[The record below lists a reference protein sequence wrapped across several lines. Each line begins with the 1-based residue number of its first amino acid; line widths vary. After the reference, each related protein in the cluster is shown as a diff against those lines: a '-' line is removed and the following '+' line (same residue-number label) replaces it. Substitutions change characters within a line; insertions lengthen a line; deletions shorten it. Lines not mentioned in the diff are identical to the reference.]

1 MLKNLSLG
9 TKLIGAFF
17 LMAAIVAFTGIS
29 GIRTINRVGSKV
41 NAIMKTSA
49 AQEKQVLQMEMN
61 QKACRV
67 NLVEAA
73 LVRTE
78 KADLDKY
85 AENYRKKN
93 ELFKKNVAVILN
105 GDTKLGVPPAKKG
118 GKIEEQA
125 RGVLTSWAEFEKV
138 ADQTLAHKAS
148 LLKGLTPGVVD
159 QAAKNALADD
169 RLNNLARKQIMESS
183 ENAKLDIDDL
193 ADTVDSQRIQADKKS
208 AIIERNAARTF
219 VAVIALSMGIAILL
233 GMLITRSITRRI
245 RLIVNALHRGAE
257 GDLTARVAVDSG
269 DEMAKLCADYNTMAD
284 RLSAIVAQTIT
295 TLRKLSQIA
304 ADMQSAS
311 QQVVGAAEMQSGGV
325 TQTSSAVIEIS
336 ATIKEVGA
344 NVDNLSLSAS
354 AMSSSTLEMAASVE
368 EVALN
373 AETLDA
379 AVEEVSS
386 SITQMTASIR
396 QIGAN
401 TAVLMGEAT
410 STACSIEQMNGSIR
424 EVEKNAMETAS
435 ISQAVRKDA
444 ERGQVAV
451 DATIAGITDIRRAS
465 RITTDAIESLSTRAR
480 DIGAILSVI
489 DSVADQTNLLALNA
503 AIIAAQAGEHGKG
516 FAVVADEIK
525 ELAEQTSNST
535 REISQ
540 VIKAVQEESQRAVSA
555 IKDAEQSISKGEQLS
570 LKSGEALGQIVKGVE
585 RTSDQMDSIARA
597 TEEQARGS
605 QMIREAMERISEMV
619 GQVAVATRQQSTAS
633 DMISGA
639 SERMKVLTGQVRLS
653 TREQSKGGNF
663 IAHSA
668 EDITDMV
675 QQIKNATEEQSRG
688 SAQIVEAVG
697 NIQQSAA
704 INLQASK
711 VMDEAVASL
720 TGQMEL
726 MQKEMG
732 KFKVTTSDEQ
742 Q

>member
-17 LMAAIVAFTGIS
+17 LMAAIVAFTGIF
-29 GIRTINRVGSKV
+29 GIRTINRVGSEV

-78 KADLDKY
+78 KAEFDRY
-85 AENYRKKN
+85 TENYRKKN
-93 ELFKKNVAVILN
+93 DLFKKNVAVILN
-105 GDTKLGVPPAKKG
+105 GDNKLGVPPAKKG
-118 GKIEEQA
+118 STIEKQA
-125 RGVLTSWAEFEKV
+125 QGVLTSWAEFEKV
-138 ADQTLAHKAS
+138 AEQTLAHKAS

-193 ADTVDSQRIQADKKS
+193 ADTVDSQRIQADKES
-208 AIIERNAARTF
+208 AKIRQNATMAF
-219 VAVIALSMGIAILL
+219 VAVIVLSAGMAILL
-233 GMLITRSITRRI
+233 GMLITRSITSKI
-245 RLIVNALHRGAE
+245 SLIVNALHRGAE

-284 RLSAIVAQTIT
+284 KLSAMVSQTMT
-295 TLRKLSQIA
+295 TLHKLSQIA
-304 ADMQSAS
+304 TDIRSAS
-311 QQVVGAAEMQSGGV
+311 LQVVGAAEMQSGGV
-325 TQTSSAVIEIS
+325 AQTSSAVIEIG
-336 ATIKEVGA
+336 ATIREVGT
-344 NVDNLSLSAS
+344 NVDNLSMSAS
-354 AMSSSTLEMAASVE
+354 AMSSSTLEMAASIE

-386 SITQMTASIR
+386 SIVQMAASIR
-396 QIGAN
+396 QIGSS
-401 TAVLMGEAT
+401 TAVLMDEAT
-410 STACSIEQMNGSIR
+410 STACSIDQMNVSIR
-424 EVEKNAMETAS
+424 EVEQNAMETAA
-435 ISQAVRKDA
+435 ISQTVRKDA
-444 ERGQVAV
+444 ESGQIAV

-540 VIKAVQEESQRAVSA
+540 VIKAVQEESQRAVSS
-555 IKDAEQSISKGEQLS
+555 IKDAEQSISRGEQLS
-570 LKSGEALGQIVKGVE
+570 LKSGEALNQIVNGVE
-585 RTSDQMDSIARA
+585 RTSEQMDSIARA

-619 GQVAVATRQQSTAS
+619 GQIASATRQQSTAS
-633 DMISGA
+633 DMITGA
-639 SERMKVLTGQVRLS
+639 SERMKTLTGQVRLS
-653 TREQSKGGNF
+653 TREQSKGGIF

-668 EDITDMV
+668 EDMTDMV

-688 SAQIVEAVG
+688 SGQIVQAVG
-697 NIQQSAA
+697 NIQQSSA

-732 KFKVTTSDEQ
+732 KFKVTSSDE
-742 Q
+742 

>member
-17 LMAAIVAFTGIS
+17 LMAAIVAFTGS
-29 GIRTINRVGSKV
+29 FGIRTIDRVGTEV
-41 NAIMKTSA
+41 NAIMKSSA

-78 KADLDKY
+78 RADFDKY

-93 ELFKKNVAVILN
+93 DLFKKNVAVILN
-105 GDTKLGVPPAKKG
+105 GDKKLGVPPAKKG
-118 GKIEEQA
+118 SMIEKQA
-125 RGVLTSWAEFEKV
+125 QGVLTSWAEFEKV
-138 ADQTLAHKAS
+138 AEQTLAHKAS

-169 RLNNLARKQIMESS
+169 KLNNLARKQIMESS

-193 ADTVDSQRIQADKKS
+193 ADTVDSQRIQTDKES
-208 AIIERNAARTF
+208 AKIKRNATMTF

-245 RLIVNALHRGAE
+245 SLIVNALHRGAE
-257 GDLTARVAVDSG
+257 GDLTARVLVDSG
-269 DEMAKLCADYNTMAD
+269 DEMAKLCIDYNTMAD
-284 RLSAIVAQTIT
+284 RLSAIVAQTMT

-304 ADMQSAS
+304 ADMRSAS

-336 ATIKEVGA
+336 ATIKEVGT

-373 AETLDA
+373 AEILDA

-401 TAVLMGEAT
+401 TAVLMDEAT
-410 STACSIEQMNGSIR
+410 STACSIEQMNVSIR

-570 LKSGEALGQIVKGVE
+570 LKSGEALGQIVSGVE

-597 TEEQARGS
+597 TEEQAKGS

-619 GQVAVATRQQSTAS
+619 GQIAVATRQQSTAS

-732 KFKVTTSDEQ
+732 KFKVTTSNEQ